1 MSLKTCLKKIKKT
14 FLYDFGRLVA
24 QTPHEPIHVWKT
36 HVPNAGLRRN
46 FLTMS
51 KTWVSFTRDNECTYF
66 MTALTLSNI
75 FQIIFW
81 VIRGSCLWG
90 SNFLDLSKKCLCL
103 VENYPGDYCMMFTMP
118 MVDAVPTWGK
128 RTDSLLRYEIKYLFE
143 LKTTINAITVDIWLI
158 FWTFC
163 LFFIIVTLSKLK
175 F

>member
-81 VIRGSCLWG
+81 VIRGSCFRHL
-90 SNFLDLSKKCLCL
+90 NFLVLSRMWFCL
-103 VENYPGDYCMMFTMP
+103 VDNYPGGDRMR
-118 MVDAVPTWGK
+118 G
-128 RTDSLLRYEIKYLFE
+128 RLLIVYVWWR
-143 LKTTINAITVDIWLI
+143 
-158 FWTFC
+158 
-163 LFFIIVTLSKLK
+163 IILEVIVRGAGCW
-175 F
+175 